1 MTTTESGSTYGL
13 VWPFPIYVDF
23 NGVNNTAPTLR
34 SAGQSPIHGR
44 VLTGEH
50 YRTGEH
56 PYSIRG
62 IACRRSAPYFSK
74 HIQ

>member
-23 NGVNNTAPTLR
+23 NWTNNTAPTLR

-44 VLTGEH
+44 VLTANI
-50 YRTGEH
+50 TGEH

-62 IACRRSAPYFSK
+62 IACRRSAQYFSK